1 MSAADPPIGADAQ
14 RLVARQWESAQA
26 GRPGLVDVRGLVR
39 DSWARSLLARVRQD
53 LSSAPV
59 VWREDDVRAARE
71 RLEWVEAALR
81 VAAAQGGAYAAG
93 GSVLTLF
100 DRAGRMLHSEGDARA
115 LEGLGAINFRPGSL
129 WAEQTVGTN
138 GPGTALATGEPVHIV
153 GAEHFSERWHGWH
166 CAAVPIRDPLTG
178 EIQGAVDVSGFADT
192 AHPYTLALVRA
203 IAVAVEQMLGA
214 REMERRVRVL
224 RQFGDLAARWPGD
237 PVVAVDRGGTVLGA
251 SPSAPVELHPVA
263 TLGDELRLALARAVT
278 EAASAVPREVQLPA
292 GVGAA
297 VVYPVLDDRT
307 PVGACLV
314 IPRAARHRPS
324 AAPADRARPG
334 AGTARLAGSTGS
346 TRYGLGDLVGGMPAL
361 WEAHRIAIAAAA
373 NTLPVLLLGETGTG
387 KEMFA
392 QGIHAASRRAAAPF
406 VAVNCAAIPS
416 ELLESE
422 LFGYVGGAFSGARR
436 EGRTGKFEA
445 ANGGTLFLDEIGEL
459 PLPAQ
464 AALLRVLQ
472 ERELTR
478 VGSTLSVPV
487 DVRIIAATNRGADPA
502 GRIGTLRDDLFH
514 RLNVLTIELPP
525 LRERR
530 ADVHD
535 LAHHFLAEAE
545 AELQRT
551 GHVFAPEVLDA
562 FRLHPWPGNV
572 RELRNLV
579 WRTVALTAHP
589 RITLADLPPAFRAAL
604 PAVGCPPRLPAPAP
618 PLESPPG
625 ADAEWRA
632 GRERVAR
639 AVELASSMAEA
650 AEILGIA
657 RSTLYRQLE
666 KYRLQPRRVLRED

>member
-1 MSAADPPIGADAQ
+1 
-14 RLVARQWESAQA
+14 
-26 GRPGLVDVRGLVR
+26 
-39 DSWARSLLARVRQD
+39 
-53 LSSAPV
+53 
-59 VWREDDVRAARE
+59 
-71 RLEWVEAALR
+71 
-81 VAAAQGGAYAAG
+81 
-93 GSVLTLF
+93 
-100 DRAGRMLHSEGDARA
+100 
-115 LEGLGAINFRPGSL
+115 
-129 WAEQTVGTN
+129 
-138 GPGTALATGEPVHIV
+138 
-153 GAEHFSERWHGWH
+153 
-166 CAAVPIRDPLTG
+166 
-178 EIQGAVDVSGFADT
+178 
-192 AHPYTLALVRA
+192 
-203 IAVAVEQMLGA
+203 
-214 REMERRVRVL
+214 
-224 RQFGDLAARWPGD
+224 
-237 PVVAVDRGGTVLGA
+237 
-251 SPSAPVELHPVA
+251 VELHPVA
-263 TLGDELRLALARAVT
+263 TLADELRLALARAVAR
-278 EAASAVPREVQLPA
+278 AASAVPREVRLPA

-297 VVYPVLDDRT
+297 VVHPVLDGGT

-314 IPRAARHRPS
+314 FPGAARHRPT
-324 AAPADRARPG
+324 AASADRARHGP
-334 AGTARLAGSTGS
+334 GTARPARPAGP
-346 TRYGLGDLVGGMPAL
+346 TRFALGDLVGGTHAVR
-361 WEAHRIAIAAAA
+361 EAHRIAIAAAA
-373 NTLPVLLLGETGTG
+373 NSLPVLLLGETGTG

-436 EGRTGKFEA
+436 EGSTGKFEA

-472 ERELTR
+472 EREVTR
-478 VGSTLSVPV
+478 VGSTLAVPV

-502 GRIGTLRDDLFH
+502 GRVGTLRDDLFH

-545 AELQRT
+545 AELERS
-551 GHVFAPEVLDA
+551 GRAFAPEVLDA

-604 PAVGCPPRLPAPAP
+604 PAAGGAGHVPAPTP
-618 PLESPPG
+618 PPELPPG

-666 KYRLQPRRVLRED
+666 KYRLQPRRVLRDD